1 MDAQWSL
8 SLIATISAC
17 DQLFIQHSARH
28 LLLIT
33 ADIPAI
39 PDILTGGYR
48 KRGWGLETMLANEE
62 DIKEG
67 PEVPDKLN

>member
-28 LLLIT
+28 LLLI
-33 ADIPAI
+33 PAI
-39 PDILTGGYR
+39 PDIFTGGYR
-48 KRGWGLETMLANEE
+48 KRGWGLETMLAYEE